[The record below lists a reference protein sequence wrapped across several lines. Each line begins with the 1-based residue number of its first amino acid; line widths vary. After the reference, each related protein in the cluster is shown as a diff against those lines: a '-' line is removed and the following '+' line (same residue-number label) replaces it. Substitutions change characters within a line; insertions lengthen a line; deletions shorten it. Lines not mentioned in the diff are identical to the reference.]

1 MPIESSVEVLNL
13 SASDLLL
20 AFRRKDL
27 SPVDVARLVL
37 DRIETTQSNVNA
49 FSLIDRATTL
59 RLAEESERRWLKG
72 SPIGL
77 IDGIPVS
84 IKDNLRVCGWPTLEG
99 SRAINRDQVWDDDS
113 PCASRVRENGG
124 VFIGKT
130 NLPEFCHKLVTDNP
144 LTGITRN
151 PWDLTKSSGGS
162 SGGAAAA
169 LAIGAGPLAIGSDG
183 GASIRVPAAWSGVF
197 GIKPSFGRV
206 PAYPTGNYAPLSCV
220 GPMARTTE
228 DAALLLTVISQ
239 GDVRDWAAAPPN
251 GVDYRIGLE
260 LGVEGMCIAWSSSLG
275 FVDVEIDPQ
284 CLELARRAVSVLASH
299 GARIEEVD
307 PPISNPQSEYR
318 KIWRLLTA
326 HALRRFSPE
335 EQALMDP
342 AFVEL
347 GSNPGAVSLLELH
360 DAMDLCGV
368 LGTQMG
374 LFHTRYDLLLS
385 MTTPG
390 TAVGV
395 NTPLMETVR
404 NSALT
409 RPFNMTGQPAASVPI
424 GVTTEGLPVGLQI
437 VGAIGDEARVFRAAQ
452 VIERALG
459 VSKAAV
465 PAGSC

>member
-1 MPIESSVEVLNL
+1 MPKSTDEILNM
-13 SASDLLL
+13 SAADLMR
-20 AFRRKDL
+20 AFRRKEL
-27 SPVDVARLVL
+27 SPVEVAGPVL
-37 DRIETTQSNVNA
+37 DRIESTQSSVNA
-49 FSLIDRATTL
+49 FSHIDRATTM
-59 RLAEESERRWLKG
+59 RLAEDSQKRWLIG
-72 SPIGL
+72 SPVGL
-77 IDGIPVS
+77 LDGIPIS
-84 IKDNLRVCGWPTLEG
+84 IKDNLRVSGWPTLEG
-99 SRAINRDQVWDDDS
+99 SRAVKRDQVWNEDS
-113 PCASRVRENGG
+113 PCASRVREHGG

-151 PWDLTKSSGGS
+151 PWDLTRSPGGS

-197 GIKPSFGRV
+197 GIKPSVGRV
-206 PAYPTGNYAPLSCV
+206 PAYPTGNYAPLSYV

-228 DAALLLTVISQ
+228 DAALLLTVISE
-239 GDVRDWAAAPPN
+239 GDVRDWTAVPPN

-260 LGVEGMCIAWSSSLG
+260 LGVEGMCIAWSPSLG
-275 FVDVEIDPQ
+275 FPEVEVDPQ
-284 CLELARRAVSVLASH
+284 CLVLARSAVSILGLH
-299 GARIEEVD
+299 GAHIEEVN
-307 PPISNPQSEYR
+307 PPISNPQSQYR

-326 HALRRFSPE
+326 QALRGFSSE

-342 AFVEL
+342 AFLEL
-347 GSNPGAVSLLELH
+347 GRDPGAISVLELNE
-360 DAMDLCGV
+360 AMELCGI

-374 LFHTRYDLLLS
+374 LFHTRYDLLVS

-390 TAVGV
+390 TAVSV
-395 NTPLMETVR
+395 NTPLMETVK

-409 RPFNMTGQPAASVPI
+409 RPFNMTGQPAASVPV
-424 GVTTEGLPVGLQI
+424 GVTAEGLPVGLQI

-452 VIERALG
+452 VIEKALG
-459 VSKAAV
+459 TSKVVV